1 MRWIEIAVSE
11 DVVNDDAVARVAEG
25 ICVALYRQG
34 SDLCAIGNICPHQG
48 NVLLSTGWL
57 EDGAIE
63 CPLHQARFDIR
74 TGKCLSGPS
83 EEDVP
88 VYPVKEEDGRIYVC
102 LDAVT

>member
-1 MRWIEIAVSE
+1 MRWIEIARSE
-11 DVVNDDAVARVAEG
+11 DVVDDDAVAREAGG
-25 ICVALYRQG
+25 ICLALYRRG
-34 SDLCAIGNICPHQG
+34 DALTAIGNVCPHQG

-88 VYPVKEEDGRIYVC
+88 AFPVKEEDGKIYVY
-102 LDAVT
+102 LDASS

>member
-1 MRWIEIAVSE
+1 MRWIEIARSE
-11 DVVNDDAVARVAEG
+11 DVVDDDAVARKAGG
-25 ICVALYRQG
+25 ICLALYRQG
-34 SDLCAIGNICPHQG
+34 DALTAIGNICPHQG

-88 VYPVKEEDGRIYVC
+88 AFPVKEEDGKIYVY
-102 LDAVT
+102 LDASS

>member
-1 MRWIEIAVSE
+1 MRWIEIAKSQ
-11 DVVNDDAVARVAEG
+11 DVVDDDAVAREAEG
-25 ICVALYRQG
+25 VCIALYRQG
-34 SDLCAIGNICPHQG
+34 NDLTAIGNICPHMG
-48 NVLLSTGWL
+48 NVFLSTGWL

-88 VYPVKEEDGRIYVC
+88 VFPVKEEGGRIFVS
-102 LDAVT
+102 LDRQD

>member
-1 MRWIEIAVSE
+1 MRWIEIAKSQ
-11 DVVNDDAVARVAEG
+11 DVVDDDAVAREAEG
-25 ICVALYRQG
+25 ICIALYRQG
-34 SDLCAIGNICPHQG
+34 SDLTAIGNICPHQG
-48 NVLLSTGWL
+48 NVFLSTGWL

-88 VYPVKEEDGRIYVC
+88 VFPVKEEGGRIFVS
-102 LDAVT
+102 LDGHG